1 MELGF
6 KMCIFKVDSH
16 MDMLRFAKLTRKL
29 IRCWVSTTNRTQKEP
44 GGHRLPAPH
53 LQVLEGLPCLL
64 RTASLPP

>member
-29 IRCWVSTTNRTQKEP
+29 IR
-44 GGHRLPAPH
+44 
-53 LQVLEGLPCLL
+53 
-64 RTASLPP
+64 